1 MIFLTRSEPFD
12 QHVGQHERDVED
24 ISSQQASLDSNLE
37 TQLFDYARL
46 KQNEVD
52 MPFALEKA
60 AYIFHLQA
68 KYSLLELRLERLRK
82 QHDAVH
88 SLQKKGTELVRKC
101 LEHIDISQ
109 DDIAARKEK
118 MEKAVLEQKE
128 LVIVVQKE
136 MNALDNNLLRYE
148 VQLEAVE
155 KKIVSEKKKY
165 EGKKPFLKVEA
176 KRIAAF
182 SDTVSIK
189 RCALEQK
196 KIKKKTS
203 TLKASFLYY
212 QIRHYAG
219 QKDGVAGGNIQYWIE
234 KQEYLNEIY
243 TAIKE
248 EILLLSRQKNQIQ
261 QNLLLITNES
271 EVAEGRKTKKSL
283 ASFKQHLIEQQNL
296 LDSTISS
303 LLENQE
309 NIKSLTEEID
319 WYLELLR
326 QDMPWY
332 ENFSVYFEKNFR
344 KSWETSLSIIH
355 FPFLSFSKIE
365 ITIAFILKFIF
376 LLIFGLLALRLVRR
390 KIMSVLRK
398 KTRLSYGS
406 VTSVTTL
413 GYYFAVVFVFFII
426 LNTMDVDLTQL
437 TVIFGALGIGIGFGL
452 QTIMNNFISG
462 IILLAE
468 QIIRTGDIVHLE
480 SGVTGE
486 VKKVAIRSTIIRTVD
501 GDDIIVPNSE
511 FVAGRVNTWTHKD
524 NWRRITVPFGV
535 SYDSDPAEIVRL
547 AEETAREVKITR
559 EDGAHPV
566 RVFFEGYGESSL
578 DFSIKVWC
586 RLFHLQ
592 AITGLRSE
600 YYFVLFRKFKEAGIE
615 IPFPQRDLH
624 LRSVSPNAAQV
635 FSSSN
640 GK

>member
-1 MIFLTRSEPFD
+1 
-12 QHVGQHERDVED
+12 
-24 ISSQQASLDSNLE
+24 

-46 KQNEVD
+46 KQEEVD
-52 MPFALEKA
+52 LPFALEKA

-68 KYSLLELRLERLRK
+68 KYSLLELRQEKLKK

-88 SLQKKGTELVRKC
+88 SLQKKGIELVRKC
-101 LEHIDISQ
+101 LKHIDISQ

-118 MEKAVLEQKE
+118 MEKSALEQKK
-128 LVIVVQKE
+128 LLLSVQKE

-148 VQLEAVE
+148 VQLETVE
-155 KKIVSEKKKY
+155 KKIASEKKKHK
-165 EGKKPFLKVEA
+165 GKKPFLKVEA

-182 SDTVSIK
+182 SDTVAIK

-196 KIKKKTS
+196 KIKQKTNA
-203 TLKASFLYY
+203 LKAAFLYY

-219 QKDGVAGGNIQYWIE
+219 QKDGEDGDNIQYWIE
-234 KQEYLNEIY
+234 KQEDLNGIY

-248 EILLLSRQKNQIQ
+248 EVLLLSRQKNQIQ
-261 QNLLLITNES
+261 QKLLLTTDES
-271 EVAEGRKTKKSL
+271 EVAEDRKTKKSL
-283 ASFKQHLIEQQNL
+283 ALFKQHLVEQQDL
-296 LDSTISS
+296 LDSNISS

-326 QDMPWY
+326 QEMPWY

-355 FPFLSFSKIE
+355 SPLLSFSKIE
-365 ITIAFILKFIF
+365 ISIAFILKFIF
-376 LLIFGLLALRLVRR
+376 LLILGLLVLRLVRG

-406 VTSVTTL
+406 VTSLTTL
-413 GYYFAVVFVFFII
+413 GYYLAVVFVFFII
-426 LNTMDVDLTQL
+426 LNMMGVDLTQL

-468 QIIRTGDIVHLE
+468 QVIRTGDIVHLE

-511 FVAGRVNTWTHKD
+511 FVAGRVNTWTYKD

-535 SYDSDPAEIVRL
+535 SYDSDPAEVVRL
-547 AEETAREVKITR
+547 AEET
-559 EDGAHPV
+559 
-566 RVFFEGYGESSL
+566 
-578 DFSIKVWC
+578 
-586 RLFHLQ
+586 
-592 AITGLRSE
+592 
-600 YYFVLFRKFKEAGIE
+600 
-615 IPFPQRDLH
+615 
-624 LRSVSPNAAQV
+624 
-635 FSSSN
+635 
-640 GK
+640 